1 MRSMLGLLT
10 EIILKKVGCFKAINL
25 IACKAKDGKEVAKSL
40 MRYNLL
46 KIIHLFPGKKHL
58 RA

>member
-1 MRSMLGLLT
+1 MLGLLT